1 MLKCLIIAY
10 IEKVLI
16 LFITPS
22 DLINHAQITFSNL
35 LSHVKYS
42 ASNWLSIRQ
51 LCIFSFSYGSFPYG
65 SFLSFL
71 YDPVA
76 LSYSKQPSQTTPVLG
91 LPKALKV

>member
-51 LCIFSFSYGSFPYG
+51 LCIFSFSYGSF
-65 SFLSFL
+65 LSFL